1 MKIKINKY
9 TISIEKEV
17 KQPVKT
23 FFSEKDSILPIELNP
38 NNNEFFLETLLKTKS
53 ATIITFYKNG
63 TKKSKIWNAK
73 SMKANSNVLGNL
85 RSRPEFRKG
94 NWQKANIEKVVVE
107 VKNNGSLKSI
117 SKKSLEINP
126 IEINPNKENQAIK
139 PNKLKIGTYVQTTF
153 NDVLLKI
160 DVAELKN
167 LQNARYCKSTFDIQY
182 PLLKKVLV
190 TDASKIERYWK
201 KPVEIIGEKYWLCSE
216 WYENKVNNDRP
227 YYEKW
232 LNKQKVK

>member
-9 TISIEKEV
+9 TIFIEKEV

-23 FFSEKDSILPIELNP
+23 FVSEKETILPIELNP
-38 NNNEFFLETLLKTKS
+38 NNNKVFLETLLKTKS
-53 ATIITFYKNG
+53 AIITTFYKNG
-63 TKKSKIWNAK
+63 VRKSKIWNAK

-94 NWQKANIEKVVVE
+94 NWQKANIVKVVVE
-107 VKNNGSLKSI
+107 VKNNESLKSI
-117 SKKSLEINP
+117 SKKSVEINLT
-126 IEINPNKENQAIK
+126 ETNPNREDKVIK

-182 PLLKKVLV
+182 PLLKKVLL
-190 TDASKIERYWK
+190 TDVSKIERYWK

-216 WYENKVNNDRP
+216 WYENIENNDRP